1 MDMTWTSVPTDG
13 GGNLERLKKLGCRC
27 VFCAE
32 IPVKSSGPPVAE
44 NTSFA
49 PNMDATPDFKSYIV
63 LGGGQPFAN
72 AKCMSL

>member
-1 MDMTWTSVPTDG
+1 MFFY
-13 GGNLERLKKLGCRC
+13 LIYRL
-27 VFCAE
+27 
-32 IPVKSSGPPVAE
+32 KSSGPPVAK

>member
-1 MDMTWTSVPTDG
+1 MYE
-13 GGNLERLKKLGCRC
+13 LC
-27 VFCAE
+27 VFCLE
-32 IPVKSSGPPVAE
+32 TPVKSSGPPVAK

-49 PNMDATPDFKSYIV
+49 PNVDATPDFKSYIV